1 MIEEVIDTEAT
12 CSVAVN
18 PGIPGVLLTVAGC
31 TIVLNLDQTVQ
42 LIEAL
47 EIAEQ
52 QLQRAALE
60 PVALKPDAQ
69 GSGTVGPGPLSS
81 R

>member
-1 MIEEVIDTEAT
+1 MIGKVIDTEAT

-18 PGIPGVLLTVAGC
+18 PKIPGVLLTVAGC
-31 TIVLNLDQTVQ
+31 TIVLNRDQTVQ

-47 EIAEQ
+47 ESAEQ
-52 QLQRAALE
+52 QLQQ
-60 PVALKPDAQ
+60 VAVKPDAQ
-69 GSGTVGPGPLSS
+69 GSGTVGPGPFSS